1 MHEAGV
7 NGAQYTDVSRCEEMH
22 GWIVHQPCHLRNI
35 RNMEGEE
42 RRCHGRPKNGGKTVP
57 AALRSWRLICS

>member
-22 GWIVHQPCHLRNI
+22 GYWIVHQPCH
-35 RNMEGEE
+35 
-42 RRCHGRPKNGGKTVP
+42 RCAKHTEYGK
-57 AALRSWRLICS
+57 